1 MRACMGV
8 NRVSTEREVKRQ
20 QQTIIVEEG
29 ERCVTFRASD
39 FKTCVRSMVVARANL
54 DFCLLCVEKHP
65 MATKT
70 IFFLLSLGRAAT
82 EFDDDPKKGVDN
94 GLCDPHRARAI
105 WEQNSQE
112 LIFTNNFFIHFS
124 LIFSS
129 FVIHVPLQK
138 AHSKYLWIS
147 FQ

>member
-1 MRACMGV
+1 
-8 NRVSTEREVKRQ
+8 
-20 QQTIIVEEG
+20 
-29 ERCVTFRASD
+29 
-39 FKTCVRSMVVARANL
+39 
-54 DFCLLCVEKHP
+54 

-70 IFFLLSLGRAAT
+70 VFFSRTAT
-82 EFDDDPKKGVDN
+82 ELPNDDDDPKKGVDN
-94 GLCDPHRARAI
+94 GLCDPHRAI
-105 WEQNSQE
+105 WEQNSE
-112 LIFTNNFFIHFS
+112 KLIFTNNFFIHLS